1 MQIEALRIFCDLAQL
16 GSFSA
21 AADKNMI
28 SQSAVSQQLAQLER
42 SYNCQLIN
50 RHRKS
55 FGLTPAG
62 QLYYNTCRDMISRHE
77 NFQAA
82 LADLKNSDRT
92 RIAIAAIY
100 SIGMH
105 SLQPYI
111 KGFISLYPDVNL
123 NVEYL
128 SNDRIYESLLLGKI
142 DVGLVAMASGG
153 PQIQSYKFADEPLV
167 LVASPQNSISK
178 KSQIDIDM
186 VQYQPFIAFSRNLP
200 TRNWIDQ
207 LLIRYN
213 IAVKPVMEFDNVEMI
228 KRVVEINS
236 GVAIMPETTIQNE
249 LANGTLKSI
258 PFSNKNIFRP
268 TSVILRRNRAMTKHL
283 RSFVELLIGKAVK

>member
-1 MQIEALRIFCDLAQL
+1 
-16 GSFSA
+16 
-21 AADKNMI
+21 
-28 SQSAVSQQLAQLER
+28 
-42 SYNCQLIN
+42 
-50 RHRKS
+50 
-55 FGLTPAG
+55 
-62 QLYYNTCRDMISRHE
+62 
-77 NFQAA
+77 
-82 LADLKNSDRT
+82 
-92 RIAIAAIY
+92 
-100 SIGMH
+100 
-105 SLQPYI
+105 
-111 KGFISLYPDVNL
+111 
-123 NVEYL
+123 
-128 SNDRIYESLLLGKI
+128 
-142 DVGLVAMASGG
+142 
-153 PQIQSYKFADEPLV
+153 
-167 LVASPQNSISK
+167 
-178 KSQIDIDM
+178 M